1 MPQPSISDVHVNRP
15 LTNLSVAF
23 MQAGDAFLAS
33 RVFPRVPV
41 DKRSN
46 QYWTYDRTF
55 WYRTDAQ
62 KRAPGTESAGG
73 AYALAQG
80 SYSADRI
87 SIHKDID
94 DPTRENAD
102 EALNLDREATE
113 YVTAQ
118 IILKQ
123 EVDWAAKYFKTGVW
137 TGAPTIAV
145 KWDDSASTPIEDINT
160 ESRGVESLTGYYPN
174 TIVFGRKT
182 FDRLR
187 QHPDLIDRIKYSA
200 GPGNP
205 AIVNEQTMAQLF
217 GMERVLVAKAVQ
229 NTAAEGAPGSYSY
242 VVDQKSAFLCY
253 SAPNPGLM
261 TPTAGYTFTW
271 SGAVG
276 ANNGYGIRIKRFRM
290 EWRESDRVECE
301 TWYDQK
307 VVAAD
312 LGSFFNSVV
321 S

>member
-23 MQAGDAFLAS
+23 MQRADAFLAAT
-33 RVFPRVPV
+33 VFPRVPV

-46 QYWTYDRTF
+46 LYFTYDRTF
-55 WYRTDAQ
+55 WFRSDAQ
-62 KRAPGTESAGG
+62 RRAPGTESAGG
-73 AYALAQG
+73 AYGITTA
-80 SYSADRI
+80 SYSADRWAF
-87 SIHKDID
+87 HKDID

-113 YVTAQ
+113 YVAAQ
-118 IILKQ
+118 LMLRQ
-123 EVDWAAKYFKTGVW
+123 EIDWAAKYFKTGVW
-137 TGAPTIAV
+137 TGAPTVAT
-145 KWDDSASTPIEDINT
+145 KWDDAASTPIEDINGQSRAI
-160 ESRGVESLTGYYPN
+160 ESITGYYPN
-174 TIVFGRKT
+174 SLVLGRKT
-182 FDRLR
+182 FDNLR

-217 GMERVLVAKAVQ
+217 GVERVMVAKAVQ
-229 NTAAEGAPGSYSY
+229 NTAAEGVPGSYSY
-242 VVDQKSAFLCY
+242 VVDQKSALLVY
-253 SAPNPGLM
+253 TAGSPGLM

-271 SGAVG
+271 SGAPG
-276 ANNGYGIRIKRFRM
+276 ANNGFGVRIKRFRM
-290 EWRESDRVECE
+290 EWRESDRVEGE
-301 TWYDQK
+301 FWYDQK

-312 LGSFFNSVV
+312 LGSFFNGVV